1 MESIS
6 PVYSAATG
14 PERRYSPPWADLSII
29 GIAGSS
35 GSGKTSV
42 AMEIV
47 KSLNLP
53 WVVILV
59 MDSFYKSLTP
69 EQHVKA
75 HANEFDFDSPDS
87 IDFDALVQ
95 CLRDLKL
102 GKKVDI
108 PVYSF
113 VEHQR
118 QKQTT
123 PLYSP
128 HVLILEGILALHDTR
143 IMELL
148 DVKIFVEADMDVCL
162 GRRVLRDVKERGR
175 DIDGIIKQWFNYV
188 KPSYKRF
195 VEPQR
200 SLSDIIIPR
209 GIENK
214 TAIGMVVQHI
224 QRKLEEKSE
233 KHSAT
238 LQELRLIASEEKLS
252 PNVVIMPQ
260 TPQFIGM
267 HTILQN
273 PDTEQV
279 DFVFYFDRLASLLIE
294 KALDGTTYTAKEVE
308 TPQHNKYNGL
318 GQEGIVSA
326 VAILRGGSCL
336 ETALKRTIPDCITG
350 RVLIQTN
357 ERNEEPE
364 LHYLKLPPGIEQHST
379 VMLLDSQ
386 MSSGGAALM
395 AVRVL
400 IDHGVA
406 EEKIVFVTSDPRFA
420 NIQTDPRYRL
430 PSKRH
435 THTKLD
441 NRFAHILHDQ
451 DFSRNAAVDRY
462 GRKLGRDDT
471 KKHLERFYRL
481 EEEENE
487 GEGEGEG
494 EDEVADDVSVDDDDE
509 VLKEL
514 KKVDSRAA
522 GYDPARDGGF
532 SESSSEEE
540 TSDEEDED
548 GEEEAGGEELEFP
561 DKQQTDVPVGE
572 VTDRIAVDLMAVFS
586 SFTPTGGKVLKV
598 AVYPSEF
605 GKERMEK
612 EETEGPPR
620 EIFATKEDEED
631 DFDEEHDEYE
641 VDSDE
646 EEEKIKKSILK
657 EDQGE
662 EFNST
667 QLRKYQLERLRY
679 FYAILTFSS
688 KTVAKHVYDNVDGAE
703 YLTSANFFDLRFVPE
718 DTDFSDDRPRDECE
732 RIPDGYQP
740 NDFVTDAL
748 QHSKV
753 KLTWDMDD
761 KSRKEAQ
768 ARAFRG
774 SRKEIDEND
783 LKAYLASDSSDD
795 EEEGGVDI
803 VDSTQGEG
811 SKLSQKEQERQRM
824 RALLGLN
831 AQPVPSSKSDGPVGE
846 MEVTF
851 TSGLAGGPNR
861 DSIFENEPDETTI
874 EKYLRKERDRKKR
887 RKDKLKGKA
896 DDEEAE
902 QKDSAAGAQEP
913 QDEDLG
919 FNDPFFDDPS
929 GKATAVARRKEEKR
943 KKREEREAEEK
954 AAAAKR
960 AELEL
965 LMMDDDDAKSG
976 VRHFDMNEIVKAE
989 KQARKKKG
997 KRRGKDQP
1005 ALEMA
1010 DNFDMDVSD
1019 PRFSRLFQNHEF
1031 AIDPT
1036 NPKFKATS
1044 GMKALLEEGR
1054 KRRRDRDDRGDEED
1068 QTRDSKKQKQR
1079 SKKTS
1084 TENDTE
1090 DLKKLVEKV
1099 KRKSRKA

>member
-6 PVYSAATG
+6 PVYSAATKSDK
-14 PERRYSPPWADLSII
+14 RYSPPWADLSII

-59 MDSFYKSLTP
+59 MDSFYKSLNP
-69 EQHVKA
+69 EQHAKA
-75 HANEFDFDSPDS
+75 HRNEFDFDSPDS
-87 IDFDALVQ
+87 IDFDVLVQ
-95 CLRDLKL
+95 CLRDLKQ

-118 QKQTT
+118 QAHTT

-128 HVLILEGILALHDTR
+128 HVLILEGILAFHDPR
-143 IMELL
+143 IVELL

-188 KPSYKRF
+188 KPSYKKF

-200 SLSDIIIPR
+200 SVSDIIIPR

-224 QRKLEEKSE
+224 QRMLEEKSE

-238 LQELRLIASEEKLS
+238 LQELRRIAFEEQLS
-252 PNVVIMPQ
+252 PNVIMMPQ
-260 TPQFIGM
+260 TPQSIGM
-267 HTILQN
+267 NTILQN
-273 PDTEQV
+273 PETEQV
-279 DFVFYFDRLASLLIE
+279 DFVFYFDRLAALLIE
-294 KALDGTTYTAKEVE
+294 KALDYTSYAPKEVE
-308 TPQHNKYNGL
+308 TPQHNLYNGL
-318 GQEGIVSA
+318 NQEGIVSA

-336 ETALKRTIPDCITG
+336 ETALKRTIPDCVTG
-350 RVLIQTN
+350 RVLIRTN
-357 ERNEEPE
+357 EANEEPQ
-364 LHYLKLPPGIEQHST
+364 LHYLKLPPGIEQHSN

-400 IDHGVA
+400 IDHGVP
-406 EEKIVFVTSDPRFA
+406 EDRIIFVTCAAVQSGVKRLADPRFA

-435 THTKLD
+435 THVKLD
-441 NRFAHILHDQ
+441 KRFAHILHDKE
-451 DFSRNAAVDRY
+451 FSRNAAVDRY
-462 GRKLGRDDT
+462 GRKLARDDT

-481 EEEENE
+481 GD
-487 GEGEGEG
+487 GEGE
-494 EDEVADDVSVDDDDE
+494 EDDDEEEDDKFSVDDDDE

-514 KKVDSRAA
+514 KKADSKAV

-532 SESSSEEE
+532 SESSSSEESSE
-540 TSDEEDED
+540 DEDNDEEEDE
-548 GEEEAGGEELEFP
+548 EALGAEELDFP
-561 DKQQTDVPVGE
+561 DKQREDVPVGE
-572 VTDRIAVDLMAVFS
+572 VTNRIAVDLMAVFS
-586 SFTPTGGKVLKV
+586 SFTPAGGKVTKV
-598 AVYPSEF
+598 VVYPSEF
-605 GKERMEK
+605 GKERMER
-612 EETEGPPR
+612 EETEGPPK
-620 EIFATKEDEED
+620 EIFATQDDDKDYEEEDEDEE
-631 DFDEEHDEYE
+631 EL
-641 VDSDE
+641 DSEE

-662 EFNST
+662 EFNTT

-679 FYAILTFSS
+679 YYAILTFSS
-688 KTVAKHVYDNVDGAE
+688 KEVAKHVYDNVDGAE
-703 YLTSANFFDLRFVPE
+703 YLSSANFFDLH
-718 DTDFSDDRPRDECE
+718 DQPRDECE

-753 KLTWDMDD
+753 KLTWDADD

-774 SRKEIDEND
+774 SRKDIDEND

-803 VDSTQGEG
+803 IDGTKGEG
-811 SKLSQKEQERQRM
+811 SKTSQKEEERKRM
-824 RALLGLN
+824 RALLGLS
-831 AQPVPSSKSDGPVGE
+831 AEAAPASKSDGPVGE
-846 MEVTF
+846 
-851 TSGLAGGPNR
+851 PNR
-861 DSIFENEPDETTI
+861 ETVFENEPEETTI
-874 EKYLRKERDRKKR
+874 EKYLRKERERKKR
-887 RKDKLKGKA
+887 RKEKLKVNKGDDAA
-896 DDEEAE
+896 DEDKKDGAGEE
-902 QKDSAAGAQEP
+902 KPQE
-913 QDEDLG
+913 DEDLG
-919 FNDPFFDDPS
+919 FNDPFFLDPS
-929 GKATAVARRKEEKR
+929 DKAATAARRKEEKR
-943 KKREEREAEEK
+943 RKRIERAAEE
-954 AAAAKR
+954 AAAEAKR

-976 VRHFDMNEIVKAE
+976 MRHFDMNEIVKVE
-989 KQARKKKG
+989 KQARKKGKG
-997 KRRGKDQP
+997 KRKEGAVQAVP
-1005 ALEMA
+1005 
-1010 DNFDMDVSD
+1010 DNFEIDVSD

-1036 NPKFKATS
+1036 NPRFKPTS

-1054 KRRRDRDDRGDEED
+1054 KRRRDRDERGDEDDES
-1068 QTRDSKKQKQR
+1068 RDLKKQKQR
-1079 SKKTS
+1079 SKGASAEDGT
-1084 TENDTE
+1084 D

-1099 KRKSRKA
+1099 KRKTKA

>member
-1 MESIS
+1 MESIG
-6 PVYSAATG
+6 PVYSAATKSD
-14 PERRYSPPWADLSII
+14 RCYSPPWADLSII

-59 MDSFYKSLTP
+59 MDSFYKTLNP
-69 EQHVKA
+69 EDHAKA

-87 IDFDALVQ
+87 IDFDVLVQ

-118 QKQTT
+118 QAHTT

-128 HVLILEGILALHDTR
+128 HVLILEGILALHDPR

-175 DIDGIIKQWFNYV
+175 DIDGIIKQWFNFV
-188 KPSYKRF
+188 KPSYKKF

-200 SLSDIIIPR
+200 SVSDIIIPR

-224 QRKLEEKSE
+224 QRTLEEKSE

-238 LQELRLIASEEKLS
+238 LQELRRIASEEQLS
-252 PNVVIMPQ
+252 PNVVMMPQ
-260 TPQFIGM
+260 TPQSTGIN
-267 HTILQN
+267 TILQN

-279 DFVFYFDRLASLLIE
+279 DFVFYFDRLAALLIE
-294 KALDGTTYTAKEVE
+294 KALDFTSYTPREVE
-308 TPQHNKYNGL
+308 TPKNTFYNGL
-318 GQEGIVSA
+318 NQEGIVSA

-336 ETALKRTIPDCITG
+336 ETALKRTIPDCVTG
-350 RVLIQTN
+350 RVLIRTN
-357 ERNEEPE
+357 EANEEPQ

-400 IDHGVA
+400 MDHGVA
-406 EEKIVFVTSDPRFA
+406 EEKIIFVTCAAVQSADPRFA

-435 THTKLD
+435 THVKLD
-441 NRFAHILHDQ
+441 KRFAHILHDKE
-451 DFSRNAAVDRY
+451 FSRNAAVDRY
-462 GRKLGRDDT
+462 GRKLARDDT

-481 EEEENE
+481 GDDEGEEDDDDEEEE
-487 GEGEGEG
+487 
-494 EDEVADDVSVDDDDE
+494 EDDKISIDDDE
-509 VLKEL
+509 VLREL
-514 KKVDSRAA
+514 KKADSKAA

-540 TSDEEDED
+540 TDDEDED
-548 GEEEAGGEELEFP
+548 EEEEEKALGGEELDFP
-561 DKQQTDVPVGE
+561 DKQREDVPIGE
-572 VTDRIAVDLMAVFS
+572 VTNRIAVDLMAVFS
-586 SFTPTGGKVLKV
+586 SFTPAGGKVTKV
-598 AVYPSEF
+598 VVYPSEF

-620 EIFATKEDEED
+620 EIFATQDEDED
-631 DFDEEHDEYE
+631 DEESDEE
-641 VDSDE
+641 EEELDSEE

-662 EFNST
+662 EFNTT

-679 FYAILTFSS
+679 YYAILTFSS
-688 KTVAKHVYDNVDGAE
+688 KEAAKHVYDNVDGAE
-703 YLTSANFFDLRFVPE
+703 YLTSANFFDLRF
-718 DTDFSDDRPRDECE
+718 PRDE
-732 RIPDGYQP
+732 Y
-740 NDFVTDAL
+740 AL

-753 KLTWDMDD
+753 KLTWDADD

-774 SRKEIDEND
+774 SRKDIDEND

-795 EEEGGVDI
+795 EEEGDVDI
-803 VDSTQGEG
+803 IDGTKGEG
-811 SKLSQKEQERQRM
+811 SKTSGKEEERKRM
-824 RALLGLN
+824 RALLGLG
-831 AQPVPSSKSDGPVGE
+831 AEPAPASKSDGPVGE

-851 TSGLAGGPNR
+851 TSGLAGEPNR
-861 DSIFENEPDETTI
+861 DTIFENEPEETSV
-874 EKYLRKERDRKKR
+874 EKYLRKERERKKR
-887 RKDKLKGKA
+887 RKEKLKGNKGDEA
-896 DDEEAE
+896 DDD
-902 QKDSAAGAQEP
+902 KKNDAGEDKAQE
-913 QDEDLG
+913 DEEDQG
-919 FNDPFFDDPS
+919 FNDPFFLDPS
-929 GKATAVARRKEEKR
+929 DKAATAARRKEEKR
-943 KKREEREAEEK
+943 KKRAERAAEEA

-965 LMMDDDDAKSG
+965 LMMDDEDAKSG
-976 VRHFDMNEIVKAE
+976 MRHFDMNEIAKAE

-997 KRRGKDQP
+997 RSKRKEEAAQAVP
-1005 ALEMA
+1005 
-1010 DNFDMDVSD
+1010 DNFEMN
-1019 PRFSRLFQNHEF
+1019 NHEF

-1036 NPKFKATS
+1036 NPRFKATS

-1054 KRRRDRDDRGDEED
+1054 KRRRDRDERGDEED
-1068 QTRDSKKQKQR
+1068 LSRDSKKQKQR
-1079 SKKTS
+1079 SKKSASAGDGT
-1084 TENDTE
+1084 D

-1099 KRKSRKA
+1099 KRKTKA